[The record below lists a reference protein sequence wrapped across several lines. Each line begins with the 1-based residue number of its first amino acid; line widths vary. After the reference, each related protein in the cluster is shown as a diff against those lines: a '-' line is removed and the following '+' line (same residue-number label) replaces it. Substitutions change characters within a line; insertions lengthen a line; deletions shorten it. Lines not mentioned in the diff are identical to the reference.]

1 MEEWEINK
9 MALTMPSAVLRMIDE
24 ERDLHNTL
32 FDGVSLRIYEYL
44 ESSRG
49 TPRTP
54 NEIHN
59 EIKYTRH
66 TLNKNSVTKR
76 LHYMKFLGIIE
87 ETQRRVKTRTGKTTL
102 MKAFISVPL
111 PQYKERVASELDSI
125 INK

>member
-9 MALTMPSAVLRMIDE
+9 MALAMPSAVLRMIDE

-54 NEIHN
+54 SEIHN
-59 EIKYTRH
+59 ELKYTRRN
-66 TLNKNSVTKR
+66 LNKNSVTKR

-87 ETQRRVKTRTGKTTL
+87 ETQMKVTTRTGKTTL
-102 MKAFISVPL
+102 VRAFISVPL